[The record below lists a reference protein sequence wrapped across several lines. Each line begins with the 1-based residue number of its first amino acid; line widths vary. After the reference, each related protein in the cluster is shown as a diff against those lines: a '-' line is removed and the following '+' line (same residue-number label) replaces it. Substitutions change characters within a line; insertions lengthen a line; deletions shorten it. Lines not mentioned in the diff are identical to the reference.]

1 MGIDIENLDDR
12 LAGEIGL
19 SEIKGVYISY
29 ILKDG
34 AAQDAGIKKGDVI
47 LQVNKNQVN
56 TTSEFMENL
65 TRYRPGEKIETL
77 IWRSGK
83 KMNISVTL
91 KNHLNSLEPVGI
103 YKSGILEKI
112 GIEVRNLD
120 GVEHSLFGKSGV
132 PVSYTHLFRIGV
144 IYTIFWDNKVF

>member
-1 MGIDIENLDDR
+1 
-12 LAGEIGL
+12 
-19 SEIKGVYISY
+19 
-29 ILKDG
+29 
-34 AAQDAGIKKGDVI
+34 
-47 LQVNKNQVN
+47 
-56 TTSEFMENL
+56 MENL

-132 PVSYTHLFRIGV
+132 LVLSIKTVSYTHLDVYKRQVLSCSDTSKIS
-144 IYTIFWDNKVF
+144 T